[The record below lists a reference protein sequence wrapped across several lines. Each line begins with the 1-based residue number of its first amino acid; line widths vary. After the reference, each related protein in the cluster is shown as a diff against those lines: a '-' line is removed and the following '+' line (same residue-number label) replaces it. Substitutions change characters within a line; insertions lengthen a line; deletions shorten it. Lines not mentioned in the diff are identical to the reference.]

1 MASFNKVILMGNL
14 TRDPQL
20 RYTPSQQA
28 VCDFSLAVNRK
39 WKSPDGQ
46 DREEVSFIDCTAWGR
61 TAEVINQYCTKGK
74 PLMVE
79 GRLKQDTW
87 DDKTTGQKRSKLNVV
102 VETMQLLGSRDGG
115 GAGGSGAGGAG
126 GQTYSQDA
134 PQDDGGEAP
143 APRGRSAP
151 QQGQRPP
158 VAGRS
163 PAPQRPPQQQ
173 DVQPPF
179 SEEPQFKDD
188 DIPF

>member
-115 GAGGSGAGGAG
+115 GAGGGGAG
-126 GQTYSQDA
+126 GGGGQNYSQDES
-134 PQDDGGEAP
+134 QDDGGEAP